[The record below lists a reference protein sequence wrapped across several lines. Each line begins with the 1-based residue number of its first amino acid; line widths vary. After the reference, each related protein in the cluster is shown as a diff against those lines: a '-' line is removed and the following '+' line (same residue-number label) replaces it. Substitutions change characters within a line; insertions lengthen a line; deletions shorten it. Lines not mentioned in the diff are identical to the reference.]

1 MAKDAQIMRLFLFSV
16 SHSLLGLLR
25 LHIGVR
31 LRRFINMLC
40 VELIGVCKSSLGH
53 FILLFLYDVCMLQ
66 GETWLV
72 QTRTNWFL

>member
-1 MAKDAQIMRLFLFSV
+1 MAKDAHIMRLFLLSE
-16 SHSLLGLLR
+16 SHSLLGLFR
-25 LHIGVR
+25 LDIRVR

-53 FILLFLYDVCMLQ
+53 FILLILYDVCMLQ

-72 QTRTNWFL
+72 QTSTHWLL